1 MHSYTVIVGILIA
14 RRDGVSFTSIRKKYG
29 IGVKGIYL
37 ILNRFEALGVGL
49 EEFINWPPEK
59 VEEAIYPNERC
70 LRKECGLP
78 DFAPIYKKIQ
88 ESKGRWNVEA
98 AWIDYKDKCP
108 DGYEIS
114 QFYEHY
120 NRYLEEN
127 YGSRSVKMAVERI
140 PGEKMYIDWAGDTAT
155 VVLKDIDKSVK
166 VHLFLTTL
174 GLSSFIYAEAFLDE
188 KLDKFISG
196 VVHALSAYDGVP
208 AQWVPDNL
216 RAAITKHDKDNLIL
230 NSLFH
235 DLESFYGVVVVPPPA
250 RKPKGKPT
258 VESAVRYSETHI
270 LERIKD
276 KEYASLRDLNEKI
289 REITQKMNDY
299 TKGRAHTRTEL
310 FQMYD
315 KPALKPIPGVFCYS
329 DYKYVTSIPDNY
341 HVKYDDH
348 YYSVSYT
355 YYHKPAII
363 RASFAEVV
371 IMDENNREIARHKRL
386 YAYIPRYSTNP
397 SHMPPAHRFYKEVN
411 ERDGNDYRQWARKF
425 GNFTYQ
431 FIDRLLKRSDHEQ
444 QAYNS
449 CNGLLHTAENYA
461 YERVESAARKCL
473 EKGTITYTSFTAEL
487 KRKSGSDE
495 DTTNK
500 TTAALPKHEN
510 IRGAGYYN

>member
-1 MHSYTVIVGILIA
+1 MHSYTVIVGVLTA
-14 RRDGVSFTSIRKKYG
+14 RRDGVAFRSIEERYKMG
-29 IGVKGIYL
+29 SKGIYL
-37 ILNRFEALGVGL
+37 ILDRFEALNVGL
-49 EEFINWPPEK
+49 EEFTNWPPEK
-59 VEEAIYPNERC
+59 VQNAIYPAERS

-78 DFAPIYKKIQ
+78 DFGPIYKKIQ

-98 AWIDYKDKCP
+98 AWIDYKNECP
-108 DGYEIS
+108 DGYELS

-127 YGSRSVKMAVERI
+127 YGSRSVRMAVERK
-140 PGEKMYIDWAGDTAT
+140 PGEKMYIDWAGDIVT
-155 VVLKDIDKSVK
+155 VVLRDVGTSVK

-174 GLSSFIYAEAFLDE
+174 GLSSYIYAECFLDE
-188 KLDKFISG
+188 RLDKFISG
-196 VVHALSAYDGVP
+196 VVNALSSYDGVP
-208 AQWVPDNL
+208 SMWVPDNL
-216 RAAITKHDKDNLIL
+216 RAAITKHDRDNLIL

-250 RKPKGKPT
+250 KKPKGKPT
-258 VESAVRYSETHI
+258 VESAVRFAETHI
-270 LERIKD
+270 LERIKNR
-276 KEYASLRDLNEKI
+276 EYDSLRDLNEKV
-289 REITQKMNDY
+289 REITAKMNDY
-299 TKGRAHTRTEL
+299 TQGRTHTRTEL

-315 KPALKPIPGVFCYS
+315 KPALRPIPGVFCYS

-355 YYHKPAII
+355 YYKKPAII
-363 RASFAEVV
+363 RASFAEIV
-371 IMDENNREIARHKRL
+371 ILDENNREIAKHRRL
-386 YAYIPRYSTNP
+386 YGYFPRYSTEP
-397 SHMPPAHRFYKEVN
+397 GHMPPAHRFYKEVN
-411 ERDGNDYRQWARKF
+411 ERDGKDYRNWSRKF

-431 FIDRLLKRSDHEQ
+431 FIDRLLKRADHEQ

-461 YERVESAARKCL
+461 YERVENAARKCL
-473 EKGTITYTSFTAEL
+473 EKGTISYSGFIAEL
-487 KRKSGSDE
+487 KNKPETDE
-495 DTTNK
+495 ATSKK